1 MKTTLQAVINSLNII
16 EVRGQTNLAL
26 LYNSIDKLQ
35 EIMRIL
41 DAQSSNG
48 GAKDESNDNVK

>member
-1 MKTTLQAVINSLNII
+1 MKAALQAVINSLNVI

-41 DAQSSNG
+41 DAQSSNE